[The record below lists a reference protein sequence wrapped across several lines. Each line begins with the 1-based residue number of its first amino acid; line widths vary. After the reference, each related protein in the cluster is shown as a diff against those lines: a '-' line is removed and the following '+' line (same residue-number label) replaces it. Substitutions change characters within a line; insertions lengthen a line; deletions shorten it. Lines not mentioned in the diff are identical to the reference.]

1 MLHGGQYISRG
12 NYLSLAIPAWHGAVA
27 LVILVLRPPRKPA
40 IEKAPCL
47 IHARAAAS
55 HVQCALICAL
65 RSTGLLS
72 RLLVL
77 SFIAAI
83 RAHAGPSQREQQLFD
98 LVNHEREKA
107 GLAKLEWSDRLANAA
122 LEHSRLLAEH
132 QDLSHQFEGEPS
144 LQQRVG
150 ATALRFNSVAENV
163 AEAPDVETAH
173 KGLMQSPGH
182 RANILHQEYNAIG
195 IAIVEHG
202 HQLFVT
208 QDFAHTLV
216 SYSEKQ
222 FRDAV
227 VTGFN
232 QARRA
237 RGLRPVDVIFDARL
251 RKSACAQDMN
261 TDKLIQSLPGA
272 ASLLV
277 FSLSEPG
284 ALPDDLRKFMADKTV
299 ERMNIGVCLQTGG
312 KTGFSK
318 FWVVAA
324 FYRSAEL
331 TGDSG
336 TIPKFS
342 LSMIQTGPRIIRMK
356 LLIYCAAVF
365 FPGFLAP
372 AGGGSLDVTGRK
384 ADL

>member
-1 MLHGGQYISRG
+1 M
-12 NYLSLAIPAWHGAVA
+12 
-27 LVILVLRPPRKPA
+27 KPA
-40 IEKAPCL
+40 ILAIVCFVFL
-47 IHARAAAS
+47 VG
-55 HVQCALICAL
+55 VQ
-65 RSTGLLS
+65 
-72 RLLVL
+72 
-77 SFIAAI
+77 
-83 RAHAGPSQREQQLFD
+83 AHAGPSHREQLLFA
-98 LVNHEREKA
+98 LVNREREKA
-107 GLAKLEWSDRLANAA
+107 GLAKLEWSDRLAGAA
-122 LEHSRLLAEH
+122 LEHSRQMDEH
-132 QDLSHQFEGEPS
+132 QDLSHQFGGEPP

-150 ATALRFNSVAENV
+150 ATGLRFNSVAENV

-182 RANILHQEYNAIG
+182 RANILHQDYNAIG

-202 HQLFVT
+202 QQLFVT

-237 RGLRPVDVIFDARL
+237 RGLPAVDIMIDPRL

-261 TDKLIQSLPGA
+261 TDKMIQGLPGA

-277 FSLSEPG
+277 FSLSEP
-284 ALPDDLRKFMADKTV
+284 ALPDDLRRLASDRSV

-312 KTGFSK
+312 KNGFSK

-324 FYRSAEL
+324 FFRAE
-331 TGDSG
+331 TSWAA
-336 TIPKFS
+336 
-342 LSMIQTGPRIIRMK
+342 PRRRK
-356 LLIYCAAVF
+356 VF
-365 FPGFLAP
+365 P
-372 AGGGSLDVTGRK
+372 S
-384 ADL
+384 